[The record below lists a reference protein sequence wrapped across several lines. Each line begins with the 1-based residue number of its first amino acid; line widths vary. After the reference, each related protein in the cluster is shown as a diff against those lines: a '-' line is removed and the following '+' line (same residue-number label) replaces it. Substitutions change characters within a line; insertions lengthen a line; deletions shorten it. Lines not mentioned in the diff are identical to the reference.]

1 MDFVKCKN
9 DSEKVAAI
17 AEFCKK
23 QIELCNYS
31 INLFESDRDSA
42 MDYFEEIS
50 DLENLKSR
58 FEWIMRVI
66 NADEFTSILKW

>member
-42 MDYFEEIS
+42 MDYFERFG
-50 DLENLKSR
+50 KSK
-58 FEWIMRVI
+58 IPV
-66 NADEFTSILKW
+66 